1 MTKDM
6 IKKKYEDRLIQ
17 RNQNDINIV
26 DAHKLIEMIL
36 VKKNLIFMIKF
47 YSKKFF
53 MGMKATVKE
62 DQIAGFKQTKQ
73 NQSNLLWF
81 NTIKY

>member
-26 DAHKLIEMIL
+26 DTHKLIEMTV
-36 VKKNLIFMIKF
+36 VKKNLMFMINF
-47 YSKKFF
+47 YSKKVFVE
-53 MGMKATVKE
+53 MNASVKG
-62 DQIAGFKQTKQ
+62 DQIAGFKQAKQ
-73 NQSNLLWF
+73 NQSNLLWV